1 MSNKKLP
8 ENATKTEGAELAR
21 RGRGE
26 ISTATAVPHVSY
38 DDLRHADRITVEGL
52 EVFANHGVY
61 PEENALGQKFIVS
74 LVLYADLRAAGEHDN
89 LDASIDYGS
98 VCHDVDGYLREHTF
112 KLIEAA
118 AEGVASML
126 LRRYPLLLG
135 VRVKLDKPWA
145 PVGLPLA
152 SCGVEIERVRS
163 PVLICLYGWLLE
175 PLGQCSIVGAVR
187 VEQGVK
193 PLIVAWLE
201 QVDELVGDNHVKAL
215 DGVGG
220 KFSCDANGA
229 GFGRA

>member
-38 DDLRHADRITVEGL
+38 DDLRHADRITIDGL

-98 VCHDVDGYLREHTF
+98 VCHDVDGYLRIRLNSSRRQPRVWPRCCCVVTPCCLACVLSSISLGLPSVF
-112 KLIEAA
+112 PWQAA
-118 AEGVASML
+118 ASRSSACAS
-126 LRRYPLLLG
+126 RR
-135 VRVKLDKPWA
+135 
-145 PVGLPLA
+145 
-152 SCGVEIERVRS
+152 
-163 PVLICLYGWLLE
+163 
-175 PLGQCSIVGAVR
+175 
-187 VEQGVK
+187 
-193 PLIVAWLE
+193 
-201 QVDELVGDNHVKAL
+201 
-215 DGVGG
+215 
-220 KFSCDANGA
+220 
-229 GFGRA
+229 

>member
-52 EVFANHGVY
+52 EVFAHHGVY

-74 LVLYADLRAAGEHDN
+74 LVLYADQRAAVDHDK
-89 LDASIDYGS
+89 LDGS
-98 VCHDVDGYLREHTF
+98 THTAPVCHDVDGYLRAHTF

-152 SCGVEIERVRS
+152 SCGVEIERVR
-163 PVLICLYGWLLE
+163 
-175 PLGQCSIVGAVR
+175 
-187 VEQGVK
+187 
-193 PLIVAWLE
+193 
-201 QVDELVGDNHVKAL
+201 
-215 DGVGG
+215 
-220 KFSCDANGA
+220 
-229 GFGRA
+229 

>member
-1 MSNKKLP
+1 M
-8 ENATKTEGAELAR
+8 
-21 RGRGE
+21 
-26 ISTATAVPHVSY
+26 SY
-38 DDLRHADRITVEGL
+38 DDLRHADRITIDGL

-89 LDASIDYGS
+89 LDASIAYGS

-118 AEGVASML
+118 AEGVAQML

-152 SCGVEIERVRS
+152 SCGVEIERVRYQ
-163 PVLICLYGWLLE
+163 VLIRLYGWQLE
-175 PLGQCSIVGAVR
+175 PQRQRSIVGAVP

-201 QVDELVGDNHVKAL
+201 QVDELVGDNHVETL
-215 DGVGG
+215 DGISG
-220 KFSCDANGA
+220 KFACDANGS
-229 GFGRA
+229 GLGRA

>member
-89 LDASIDYGS
+89 LDARLTTARYATMSMAICASIRLSSSRLQPRAWPRCCYVVTPCCLACALSSISLGRPSVFPWQAAVSRSS
-98 VCHDVDGYLREHTF
+98 VC
-112 KLIEAA
+112 
-118 AEGVASML
+118 
-126 LRRYPLLLG
+126 
-135 VRVKLDKPWA
+135 
-145 PVGLPLA
+145 
-152 SCGVEIERVRS
+152 
-163 PVLICLYGWLLE
+163 
-175 PLGQCSIVGAVR
+175 
-187 VEQGVK
+187 
-193 PLIVAWLE
+193 
-201 QVDELVGDNHVKAL
+201 
-215 DGVGG
+215 
-220 KFSCDANGA
+220 ANR
-229 GFGRA
+229 F